1 MSRPEAD
8 TDELLAQAGAGDDAA
23 RQHLLVRHRDRLLR
37 MVALHLD
44 RRVAARIDPSDVVQ
58 EALLDAAA
66 KLSGYLRDRPLP
78 FYCWLRRL
86 AWERLVK
93 LHQYHLRVRK
103 RSALREEQSLPQ
115 LNDESAQELA
125 RHLAASLSSPS
136 RDLLRKEL
144 RRRVQA
150 ALAALPE
157 RDREVLALRYLEQL
171 STREIA
177 ALLQTTEGAI
187 KTRHLRA
194 LGRLHDLLDSDLAE
208 ET

>member
-1 MSRPEAD
+1 MTQPDVD
-8 TDELLAQAGAGDDAA
+8 TDALLARAAEGDDQA
-23 RQHLLVRHRDRLLR
+23 RQGLLVRHRNRLCR

-44 RRVAARIDPSDVVQ
+44 RRVNARVDPSDVVQ
-58 EALLDAAA
+58 EALADAAA

-93 LHQYHLRVRK
+93 LHQHHLRARK
-103 RSALREEQSLPQ
+103 RSALREEQPLPH
-115 LNDESAQELA
+115 LNDESALELA
-125 RHLAASLSSPS
+125 RRLASSVSCPS
-136 RDLLRKEL
+136 RNLLRKEL
-144 RRRVQA
+144 RRRVQT

-157 RDREVLALRYLEQL
+157 RDREVLALRYLEQP
-171 STREIA
+171 STKEIA
-177 ALLQTTEGAI
+177 AILETTEGAV

-208 ET
+208 DT